1 MYSAFSFFDARFD
14 DMFDSNEKLD
24 NFDGLDRQL
33 EQSIMPGSACKWSN
47 RDMKALISELFDANS
62 LRRLVTVANYGN
74 GEIEP
79 NKAGCNPESRHDSQ
93 MKGTL
98 MDHPESPD
106 EFVTVLLQLMAYDS
120 MALKVKTLQV
130 LMAHLGEKEQLV
142 RIMST
147 VPPP

>member
-1 MYSAFSFFDARFD
+1 MHSAFSFFDVRFD
-14 DMFDSNEKLD
+14 DMFDSNERLDKL
-24 NFDGLDRQL
+24 DGLDRRL
-33 EQSIMPGSACKWSN
+33 EQSIMPNIGKWSD

-62 LRRLVTVANYGN
+62 LRQLFTVANYGN

-79 NKAGCNPESRHDSQ
+79 NKAGCNPKSKHDSQ

-98 MDHPESPD
+98 MDHPECPD

-120 MALKVKTLQV
+120 MELKVKTLQV

-147 VPPP
+147 ARPS

>member
-1 MYSAFSFFDARFD
+1 
-14 DMFDSNEKLD
+14 
-24 NFDGLDRQL
+24 
-33 EQSIMPGSACKWSN
+33 MPNIGKWSD

-62 LRRLVTVANYGN
+62 LRRLFTVANYGN

-79 NKAGCNPESRHDSQ
+79 SRRQARIMANKAGGNPKSKHDSQ

-98 MDHPESPD
+98 MDHPECPD

-120 MALKVKTLQV
+120 MELKVKTLQV

-142 RIMST
+142 
-147 VPPP
+147 